1 MNIIGCVP
9 RFIKAHAGW
18 ILTGLSILGLTGTA
32 VLVAKE
38 TPEVVDIMKEAD
50 YDKWKEWDYDIC
62 QQVKAICP
70 ANNHEKWV
78 KEYERLI
85 LQAPYPGL
93 TFAEKFEIAAPRY
106 LPAFLC
112 YLVTAGCMIGAQIF
126 NVKQQ
131 AALLAAY
138 GLLAQEFDGYRSEVK
153 DEIGVARER
162 QIFQANRQKML
173 AIQEENKR
181 LRESFDAQTYMIT
194 TLPNVTFDLKPG
206 QLDKA
211 LYNFLIKYMDR
222 GGAPL
227 AELYEFIG
235 IPKTVWNERYEGE
248 AEDYGWEDYE
258 NEVSWGSVCVDFVVR
273 QIHLKNEKIINLI
286 CPTIPPYELGLD
298 YGSKDSSCD
307 NLYRNSHIDYDDIER
322 WLNSIEGQATVF
334 AEPTD
339 NSF

>member
-106 LPAFLC
+106 LPAFPIHSPKFFSNSLQN
-112 YLVTAGCMIGAQIF
+112 LPVVSQ
-126 NVKQQ
+126 KS
-131 AALLAAY
+131 
-138 GLLAQEFDGYRSEVK
+138 R
-153 DEIGVARER
+153 VASVSAC
-162 QIFQANRQKML
+162 I
-173 AIQEENKR
+173 
-181 LRESFDAQTYMIT
+181 SFSSKTRDA
-194 TLPNVTFDLKPG
+194 
-206 QLDKA
+206 
-211 LYNFLIKYMDR
+211 
-222 GGAPL
+222 
-227 AELYEFIG
+227 
-235 IPKTVWNERYEGE
+235 
-248 AEDYGWEDYE
+248 
-258 NEVSWGSVCVDFVVR
+258 
-273 QIHLKNEKIINLI
+273 
-286 CPTIPPYELGLD
+286 
-298 YGSKDSSCD
+298 
-307 NLYRNSHIDYDDIER
+307 
-322 WLNSIEGQATVF
+322 
-334 AEPTD
+334 
-339 NSF
+339 